1 MSDKK
6 KDLAVPEKG
15 GALAPVMDYGDLG
28 GLGYENQSSDDISI
42 PFLGIIQQLSPEI
55 IEGDGKY
62 IPGAKVGQ
70 LLNTVT
76 QEVYDG
82 DKGVCVV
89 PVYSEQVYIE
99 WVPRERGGGIAGRH
113 AVDSAVVEHAKKN
126 SSSFNELTTP
136 EGNELIQ
143 TFYLYGLLLNSPDDE
158 EANGPIVI
166 AFTSTKIKIYKR
178 IMTQLRSVKGRPPL
192 FAHRIQITT
201 KAEKNKAGQPYRN
214 FDIRPA
220 LGTVAESMIQPD
232 NPLLSTGLALHQAI
246 TGGKARAVSEDRDN
260 QPDADVPF

>member
-28 GLGYENQSSDDISI
+28 GMGFEAQSSDDISI

-55 IEGDGKY
+55 IEGDAKY

-76 QEVYDG
+76 QETYDG
-82 DKGVCVV
+82 DKGITFV

-99 WVPRERGGGIAGRH
+99 WIPRERGGGIAGRH
-113 AVDSAVVEHAKKN
+113 TVDSPVVEAAKRN
-126 SSSFNELTTP
+126 ATSFNDLRTED
-136 EGNELIQ
+136 GNELIQ
-143 TFYLYGLLLNSPDDE
+143 TFYLYGLLLGGSDADE
-158 EANGPIVI
+158 TEGPIVV
-166 AFTSTKIKIYKR
+166 AFTSTKIKVYKR

-192 FAHRIQITT
+192 FAHRLQITT
-201 KAEKNKAGQPYRN
+201 RAEKNKAGQPYRN

-232 NPLLSTGLALHQAI
+232 SPLLSTGLALHQAI
-246 TGGKARAVSEDRDN
+246 TGGKARAASEVREN
-260 QPDADVPF
+260 QPDEDVPF